1 MEAALSARADIEED
15 RMVDRLDESD
25 LRAEFDLAL
34 TRFTEDAELLA
45 GLTERLAMAEVS
57 AVLPGAGVVEVHGW
71 RNEDW
76 LTVLRIRLVRS
87 SAGDVLFDVEVGA
100 EPEIEGALHEIGT
113 ELLDLLVDLTGDAY
127 MGTHELEIG

>member
-1 MEAALSARADIEED
+1 
-15 RMVDRLDESD
+15 MVDRLDESD